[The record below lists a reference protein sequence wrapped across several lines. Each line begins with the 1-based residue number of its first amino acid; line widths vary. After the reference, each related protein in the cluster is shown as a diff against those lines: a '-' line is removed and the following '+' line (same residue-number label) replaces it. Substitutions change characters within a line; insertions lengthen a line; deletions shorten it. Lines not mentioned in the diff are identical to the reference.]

1 MMNTTTYV
9 ITRFSS
15 DCVTPTPCS
24 PEVRSGFRVGGM
36 DKHILIL
43 NNLTCHITGV
53 NGSTTLYEIPAYLSH
68 AQGNKKEGMSKWV
81 TQWIGSRPVYMHDIL
96 HYSMQKREFIS
107 HYNQANAHTITYHH
121 FQSGHVS
128 DIIWGGSKNKAN
140 SHMGIPSEKN
150 KWSTT
155 HKSHLYTFLL
165 LQRSSCRDSTS
176 IVFFFCRL
184 RHIILLEV
192 YLHIF
197 FVHDELC

>member
-1 MMNTTTYV
+1 MSICLYDEHHHICNYAL
-9 ITRFSS
+9 FFGLCNAHALLPWSS
-15 DCVTPTPCS
+15 IWVQ
-24 PEVRSGFRVGGM
+24 SGWYGQ
-36 DKHILIL
+36 HILIL

-53 NGSTTLYEIPAYLSH
+53 NGSTTLYEIPAYLYLYTFVYSH

-96 HYSMQKREFIS
+96 HYSMQKRELIS

-176 IVFFFCRL
+176 IVFF
-184 RHIILLEV
+184 LLPT
-192 YLHIF
+192 
-197 FVHDELC
+197 